1 MADKKPMDLVK
12 IFDGSDIENLEDEI
26 NEYLERNPELYI
38 DKMQFSINTGTTPC
52 RKYVVCDFC
61 LREDLEK
68 EESETNLTE
77 ELLKGLIGAVNELT
91 DAVKSLTKK

>member
-12 IFDGSDIENLEDEI
+12 IFSMSDIRLLENEI
-26 NEYLERNPELYI
+26 NEYLKDNPELYI
-38 DKMQFSINTGTTPC
+38 DKMQFFINTSATC
-52 RKYVVCDFC
+52 RKYIICDFRS
-61 LREDLEK
+61 REDLKK
-68 EESETNLTE
+68 EGPETNLTE